1 MNSTSLLVGSSISIV
16 VNRSIKALA
25 ILDNSL
31 LDVKTATTGRSTLDE
46 LLLSLLTLLH
56 VVVDKIL
63 RHVRLLG
70 VVLANKDWLQ
80 AEFVKSLQVTTA

>member
-56 VVVDKIL
+56 VVVDEIL